1 MAVTEMGDPVETPLF
16 EATTSAIGG
25 DVDTAGD
32 RLLVW
37 PDRVELRDRN
47 DRVRALIPVD
57 AIEQVEVRKRLTSA
71 TLSVTGTGGESLV
84 LKGLRQASAVGFR
97 NTVAELKLAS
107 ASASATP
114 TSEALRRLKELAT
127 MGLLTEREV
136 AERRS
141 LLARGSVERRG

>member
-1 MAVTEMGDPVETPLF
+1 MGDRAEMPLF

-47 DRVRALIPVD
+47 DRVRALIAVD
-57 AIEQVEVRKRLTSA
+57 AIEQVEVRKRVTSA
-71 TLSVTGTGGESLV
+71 TLSVTGTRGESLV
-84 LKGLRQASAVGFR
+84 VKGLRRASAAGFR

-114 TSEALRRLKELAT
+114 TSETLRRLKELAA

-136 AERRS
+136 AEQRS
-141 LLARGSVERRG
+141 LVARGSMERRG